1 MILLMFHTC
10 CKTMFQWF
18 HLFQSYVVVSV
29 FMLQVASVLSG
40 CCIYFHTY
48 VASVYYRCF
57 IYFRRMLHSSASDVQ
72 MYVLQAVFHV
82 DVAKVNQDI
91 AYVASIS
98 ETCCKR
104 LFKMLFRLFLS
115 IFYLDVAY
123 VSHMLQEY
131 VPMVSV
137 VSVLCFDKCFH
148 VASCKCFI

>member
-1 MILLMFHTC
+1 
-10 CKTMFQWF
+10 
-18 HLFQSYVVVSV
+18 
-29 FMLQVASVLSG
+29 ML
-40 CCIYFHTY
+40 
-48 VASVYYRCF
+48 
-57 IYFRRMLHSSASDVQ
+57 
-72 MYVLQAVFHV
+72 HV
-82 DVAKVNQDI
+82 DVTKVDRD
-91 AYVASIS
+91 VADVESLL
-98 ETCCKR
+98 EACCKR